1 MSLLEVLA
9 RAIRQE
15 IEIRSIQMIKEEV
28 KSFLC
33 VDDKILYVENL
44 KDSAK
49 QNKQT
54 EIITVRDNKQ
64 FQQIRRRSQHKK
76 FSCTSVH

>member
-1 MSLLEVLA
+1 
-9 RAIRQE
+9 
-15 IEIRSIQMIKEEV
+15 MIKEEV

-33 VDDKILYVENL
+33 VDDKIFYVENL

-54 EIITVRDNKQ
+54 EIITVRDNKK
-64 FQQIRRRSQHKK
+64 FQQIRR
-76 FSCTSVH
+76 